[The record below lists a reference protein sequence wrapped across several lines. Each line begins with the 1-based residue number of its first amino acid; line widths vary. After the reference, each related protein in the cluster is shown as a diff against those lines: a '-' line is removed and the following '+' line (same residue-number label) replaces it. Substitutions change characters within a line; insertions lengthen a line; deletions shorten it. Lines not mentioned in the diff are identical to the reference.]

1 MDWSQIVEQ
10 HGPMVWRIAR
20 RLLNHESDA
29 ADCFQKT
36 FVSAWEL
43 SRREPVGNWGPLL
56 NRLAHARALDGL
68 RQRKRQARERI
79 AIPADGP
86 SDSKTP
92 GPLAAA
98 GVSELAEHLREA
110 LGELDPR
117 QAHVFCLASLEGMSY
132 DEIAGQLRITV
143 NHVGVLLNRARTFLR
158 TRLAAHRPPAV
169 REAKKG

>member
-10 HGPMVWRIAR
+10 HGAMVWRIAR
-20 RLLNHESDA
+20 RMLNHESDA

-36 FVSAWEL
+36 FVSAWEV

-68 RQRKRQARERI
+68 RQRKRWSRERI
-79 AIPADGP
+79 CIPEEGP

-98 GVSELAEHLREA
+98 GAGELAEHLREA
-110 LGELDPR
+110 LADLDPR
-117 QAHVFCLASLEGMSY
+117 QADVFCLASLEGLSY
-132 DEIAGQLRITV
+132 EEIAGQLRITV

-158 TRLAAHRPPAV
+158 SRLAAHKPPALTE
-169 REAKKG
+169 RKKD

>member
-1 MDWSQIVEQ
+1 MDWSQIVEH

-43 SRREPVGNWGPLL
+43 SQQEPIGNWGPLL

-79 AIPADGP
+79 AIPDEGP
-86 SDSKTP
+86 SDSRTP
-92 GPLAAA
+92 SPIAAA

-110 LGELDPR
+110 LAELDPR
-117 QAHVFCLASLEGMSY
+117 QAQVFCLAALEGLSY

-143 NHVGVLLNRARTFLR
+143 NHVGVLLNRARAFLR
-158 TRLAAHRPPAV
+158 SRLAAHRPPAMV
-169 REAKKG
+169 ERRKE

>member
-43 SRREPVGNWGPLL
+43 SRREPVGNWAPLL

-68 RQRKRQARERI
+68 RQRKRQAREQI
-79 AIPADGP
+79 AIPDEGP
-86 SDSKTP
+86 SDPRTP
-92 GPLAAA
+92 SPIAAA

-110 LGELDPR
+110 LAELDPR
-117 QAHVFCLASLEGMSY
+117 QAQVFCLASLEGLSY
-132 DEIAGQLRITV
+132 DEIAAQLRITV

-158 TRLAAHRPPAV
+158 SRLAAHQPPAMAE
-169 REAKKG
+169 RRKG

>member
-43 SRREPVGNWGPLL
+43 SRREPVCNWGPLL

-79 AIPADGP
+79 AIPNEGP
-86 SDSKTP
+86 SDPKMLS
-92 GPLAAA
+92 PLVAA
-98 GVSELAEHLREA
+98 GVRELADHLREA
-110 LGELDPR
+110 LAELDPR
-117 QAHVFCLASLEGMSY
+117 QAQVFCLASLEGLSY
-132 DEIAGQLRITV
+132 DEIAGQLRVTV

-158 TRLAAHRPPAV
+158 NRLAAHRPPAV
-169 REAKKG
+169 REAKKD